1 MQSKMFYSLKLHPVL
16 RLNVW
21 RICSHEV
28 ETPELTQKA
37 FLRWKRSVRY
47 MTLRCCEEALW
58 IKVNGMNAIVAY
70 NDTSS
75 YYILSYTCFS
85 GLCWQ
90 TLVKSASQLWKQWL
104 QILKLDRGKFGYQL
118 GKGKWKQIHQINAKY
133 AQLHFSNH
141 HELPELSPPVPARS
155 LFDSTAPHFPPALP
169 MKSAPLAAKAVAL
182 TRRDQQNRY
191 LGWWTAWQHLRVG
204 FQSPPCLLT
213 HSPTKTTMHLNPNPR
228 AASVQSFQHD
238 RLLELIKCRPHWSDI
253 HSSLGGS
260 ASHDTSDPRRPAS
273 PSSWV

>member
-1 MQSKMFYSLKLHPVL
+1 MIHHRIIFYHIYIYTSLRSLLTNPCEVRLPTLKAIFSNDCKFWSWTGANLVINLVQASKSKY
-16 RLNVW
+16 
-21 RICSHEV
+21 
-28 ETPELTQKA
+28 
-37 FLRWKRSVRY
+37 
-47 MTLRCCEEALW
+47 
-58 IKVNGMNAIVAY
+58 IKSMP
-70 NDTSS
+70 
-75 YYILSYTCFS
+75 
-85 GLCWQ
+85 
-90 TLVKSASQLWKQWL
+90 
-104 QILKLDRGKFGYQL
+104 R
-118 GKGKWKQIHQINAKY
+118 Y